1 MALDRQVDSNRLS
14 KGDWARMTIYL
25 MEIVVILVLGVI
37 TGVSRGDA
45 ERRGFII
52 LACLVLF
59 ALSGL
64 RSYAVGVDT
73 LQYWN
78 AYLTAWMAHSWY
90 ETGFLYLLRALNAV
104 SPNPQLLL
112 LFTSA
117 VMTACVGY
125 VVYKSDCNPVLALF
139 LYVTLLTYASFM
151 NLMRQGIAAAII
163 IAAIPWLESGKRIRF
178 RCGGHFRLPVSLD
191 RHRHAR
197 AHSALGARTD
207 KESHAGL
214 WRRRVGFGPFP

>member
-1 MALDRQVDSNRLS
+1 
-14 KGDWARMTIYL
+14 MTIYL

-125 VVYKSDCNPVLALF
+125 VVYKS
-139 LYVTLLTYASFM
+139 T
-151 NLMRQGIAAAII
+151 
-163 IAAIPWLESGKRIRF
+163 AIPCS
-178 RCGGHFRLPVSLD
+178 
-191 RHRHAR
+191 
-197 AHSALGARTD
+197 HS
-207 KESHAGL
+207 SSM
-214 WRRRVGFGPFP
+214 